1 MKKRL
6 LALLLAVTMVLSL
19 IVIPAYAV
27 ESDTETAVVTD
38 LSATTC
44 GCGCG
49 KKLSEVEWKAWT
61 GEVASGHFY
70 LTGDQTIAETI
81 NVISGES
88 VVLDL
93 RGYTITTS
101 TRVRTFYI
109 NGYVGILDTV
119 GGGRL
124 SGRTVN
130 DSGSSSGGLVEVE
143 DNETPGSMFELYSG
157 IVTPAPD
164 AGKPDNGGLIKLGT
178 GATFRMHDG
187 LLLNGVTASSKN
199 GGAVFANDFATVE
212 ILGGSIVGCTA
223 GSSGGSIY
231 SSGTTILKNCT
242 IIGGSAG
249 TGGSSGSG
257 GNIYQN
263 GGSLTV
269 ENCTIANGKSNT
281 TNKYGG
287 GNIGIVGNAKVN
299 ITDSKIYG
307 GYALSNGGNLSLG
320 YSTTTI
326 KNTEIY
332 GGSCEG
338 MGGNVS
344 LPINSANVT
353 FDGCTIDGD
362 MDNMIG
368 TLTLKG
374 ATKISNNNGGLD
386 LTESTKT
393 VKATG
398 LTSGAEVYVSGN
410 KTLTGSLDYIK
421 PALNCTLTA
430 SGTTLTV
437 APAADGVTAGFCPHC
452 NAKTAWQPYG
462 TANATHVYLT
472 GDVASFA
479 EVTVSGD
486 LCIDTR
492 GFDITATGRAFT
504 VANGGKLAL
513 MDSVGGSILTGEGVA
528 GENGGFI
535 LNNGTLLLQGGK
547 YVYKAGKTVTGGGIV
562 YSAGSL
568 TAYGVV
574 MDASAFANTAA
585 NGGAICL
592 ADGAGTATVMGGYI
606 IGGKANYGG
615 SFYSGYNNT
624 ATITGAFFMK
634 GKAETAGGNISFA
647 GVSSKKQGVLRI
659 TGCMVSGGTSK
670 DAGGNIQV
678 KYYATA
684 TITDCYITEG
694 TTDSYGG
701 NITNA
706 SVTMPITSC
715 YITKGTAKG
724 NGGGNINTATLS
736 SNLTLTDCVVL
747 YGAAAGESGVGGN
760 IRANLGEAVNIDG
773 GLIAYGTAT
782 ASGGN
787 LQTRCTVNIGTA
799 AGQPVRIS
807 RGTAGIS
814 GGNLHI
820 AKGDTVMDKVYLGGG
835 AAPEGGD
842 IYFADGSLTLR
853 SGVTGNIYLNAA
865 NSTVASTE
873 WGKAVGNITCQT
885 TNANFYMDGAY
896 GNCGTMIKDE
906 TIYVATTAVVDKV
919 GNVVWYSSNAEA
931 VAACRDNQY
940 VKLFTGDDLVLT
952 KNLHVD
958 INGQTV
964 TVSGNYTLYGMDAT
978 GDGYEEPAGKVTL
991 NGAVAAAVT
1000 DAPNGKTYISLNNGF
1015 HCLDMAI
1022 TGVSVRPS
1030 ADGMYY
1036 TAKWSC
1042 DDTLKG
1048 MINTYGVVA
1057 STSDMP
1063 DANFTQDKSNLWTS
1077 FSRESFVSGQ
1087 TKNGAVLSGIMKNE
1101 SRTEQLNNEY
1111 GKKPVYAKAYIT
1123 FNNGISLISN
1133 DNIRYSL
1140 YDVMKN
1146 LDRLIVEKPI
1156 KYRKYTLTARS
1167 FYETWKDNGMGSW
1180 KFTKIAKPADDD
1192 IIDVLMIGASFN
1204 SYFVQELYALGQA
1217 EGIDIRVCNLYY
1229 SGCPLEKH
1237 YNWWVAGKSNYQ
1249 YYETFHDG
1257 RKRSPNVSLEW
1268 GLAQHEWD
1276 FISLT
1281 EGSTKILGADLTEQY
1296 FEDSRQYW
1304 QPLYDYLFEQFPDTQ
1319 LLWQNS
1325 WASQVADH
1333 PKEGSALSTIED
1345 QRDRTQV
1352 MEKYGNL
1359 ICGYYN
1365 DGQTLL
1371 QCVPT
1376 CRAWQN
1382 VRDEGYDF
1390 LCCRLDKTN
1399 NVSGVAHGGDG
1410 YHDGDIGGGQYLNAC
1425 IWFEIVTGKS
1435 VIGNSYIAEYDT
1447 TATLADSLL
1456 AQVRV
1461 EKTASGYKL
1470 TDVLAAQLQEAA
1482 HRAVAATG
1490 FVVE

>member
-6 LALLLAVTMVLSL
+6 FSLFLAVTMVLSL

-49 KKLSEVEWKAWT
+49 KKLSAVEWKAWT

-130 DSGSSSGGLVEVE
+130 DSGSSNGGLVEVE

-157 IVTPAPD
+157 IVTPASD

-178 GATFRMHDG
+178 GATFRMRDG
-187 LLLNGVTASSKN
+187 LLLNGVTASSKS

-249 TGGSSGSG
+249 TGGSNGSG
-257 GNIYQN
+257 GNINQN

-320 YSTTTI
+320 YGTITI

-338 MGGNVS
+338 KGGNVS
-344 LPINSANVT
+344 LPINSANAT

-398 LTSGAEVYVSGN
+398 LTSGAEVYVSGD

-437 APAADGVTAGFCPHC
+437 APAADGVEAGYCPHC

-472 GDVASFA
+472 RDMDSFA

-513 MDSVGGSILTGEGVA
+513 IDSVGGSIFTGKGVA

-547 YVYKAGKTVTGGGIV
+547 YVYKSGNTVTDGGIV

-606 IGGKANYGG
+606 IGGSANYGG
-615 SFYSGYNNT
+615 GFYSGYNNT
-624 ATITGAFFMK
+624 VTITGAFFMK
-634 GKAETAGGNISFA
+634 GKTAASGGNLSFS
-647 GVSSKKQGVLRI
+647 GISSKKKGSLQLS
-659 TGCMVSGGTSK
+659 GCMVSGGEAAAS
-670 DAGGNIQV
+670 GGNLYAT
-678 KYYATA
+678 YYATA
-684 TITDCYITEG
+684 TVTDCYITGG
-694 TTDSYGG
+694 TAENVGG
-701 NITNA
+701 NIAIA

-715 YITKGTAKG
+715 YIIKGTAKG

-747 YGAAAGESGVGGN
+747 YGAATGESGVGGN
-760 IRANLGEAVNIDG
+760 VRAQLGEAVSLDG

-787 LQTRCTVNIGTA
+787 LYTRCTVNIGTA
-799 AGQPVRIS
+799 AGQPVRVL
-807 RGTAGIS
+807 RGTAGTC
-814 GGNLHI
+814 GGNLHV
-820 AKGDTVMDKVYLGGG
+820 AKGDTVVNKAYFGGG
-835 AAPEGGD
+835 TAPEGND
-842 IYFADGSLTLR
+842 VYISEGSLTLR
-853 SGVTGNIYLNAA
+853 SGVTGHIYLNAD
-865 NSTVASTE
+865 SSLVTSTE
-873 WGKAVGNITCQT
+873 QGKAISCITCQAT
-885 TNANFYMDGAY
+885 EASFYMDGAY

-906 TIYVATTAVVDKV
+906 TIYVATTAVVDKA
-919 GNVVWYSSNAEA
+919 GNTIWYSSNAEA
-931 VAACRDNQY
+931 VEACRDNQY

-952 KNLHVD
+952 KNLYVD

-964 TVSGNYTLYGMDAT
+964 NVSGDYTLYGMDAS

-1000 DAPNGKTYISLNNGF
+1000 DAPNGKTYISQDNGF
-1015 HCLDMAI
+1015 HRLGMQI
-1022 TGVSVRPS
+1022 TGVSIRPS

-1042 DDTLKG
+1042 DNTLKG
-1048 MINTYGVVA
+1048 MIDTYGVVA
-1057 STSDMP
+1057 STANMP
-1063 DANFTQDKSNLWTS
+1063 GADFASEEENRWTTFTQN
-1077 FSRESFVSGQ
+1077 SFVSGQ
-1087 TKNGAVLSGIMKNE
+1087 AKNGAVISGIMSETADDNDGRGE
-1101 SRTEQLNNEY
+1101 T
-1111 GKKPVYAKAYIT
+1111 PVYAKAYIT
-1123 FNNGISLISN
+1123 FNNGDTYVSR
-1133 DNIRYSL
+1133 DNIGYSL
-1140 YDVMKN
+1140 QDVMEN
-1146 LDRLIVEKPI
+1146 LDKLIMSKPI

-1167 FYETWKDNGMGSW
+1167 FYETWKDNGMASW
-1180 KFTKIAKPADDD
+1180 NLTKIPKPADDGV
-1192 IIDVLMIGASFN
+1192 IDVLMIGASFN

-1217 EGIDIRVCNLYY
+1217 AGIDIRVCNLYY

-1237 YNWWVAGKSNYQ
+1237 YNWWVGGKSNYQ

-1257 RKRSPNVSLEW
+1257 RKLSPNVSLEW

-1333 PKEGSALSTIED
+1333 QKEGSALSTIED

-1390 LCCRLDKTN
+1390 LCCRLYKTN

-1435 VIGNSYIAEYDT
+1435 VIGNSYVAEYDT

-1456 AQVRV
+1456 AQVKV
-1461 EKTASGYKL
+1461 EKTATGYKL
-1470 TDVLAAQLQEAA
+1470 TDALAAQLQEAA